1 MQTLWECQSQS
12 VSFEAW
18 KFIYQLVLQ
27 CIPVERTLPLILGV
41 SEIYLP
47 PLSAH
52 LVMFLIGPWEMQ
64 QDWQN
69 MGMVSLKV
77 IVINAVQRGMILQS
91 GKENHF
97 LKGKEVLLAIFVPF
111 ETFKC
116 IKYNMYN
123 CFKMK
128 DQSN

>member
-1 MQTLWECQSQS
+1 
-12 VSFEAW
+12 
-18 KFIYQLVLQ
+18 
-27 CIPVERTLPLILGV
+27 
-41 SEIYLP
+41 
-47 PLSAH
+47 
-52 LVMFLIGPWEMQ
+52 
-64 QDWQN
+64 

-97 LKGKEVLLAIFVPF
+97 LKGKEVLLAIFVPS

-123 CFKMK
+123 CKGLIILNL
-128 DQSN
+128 SNYFGSL